1 MFNMKYNQSTNIPNF
16 CEEITVRNP
25 PYNKIFLVR
34 SQSPFTTA
42 VRLLAGEAVGD
53 IFCGVKFESDANRV
67 DQHFR
72 VVA

>member
-1 MFNMKYNQSTNIPNF
+1 MIINQRIFPTFVKKLLNI
-16 CEEITVRNP
+16 INP

-67 DQHFR
+67 DQHFH